1 MPTFRERVASD
12 VRSLS
17 DQFSRLSWF
26 TLILVN
32 IVIVPLTLAFVAMAL
47 EKRTLSALWAAVF
60 SLFAAFC
67 TLRGLWTKLR
77 SEDER
82 PNT

>member
-1 MPTFRERVASD
+1 
-12 VRSLS
+12 
-17 DQFSRLSWF
+17 
-26 TLILVN
+26 
-32 IVIVPLTLAFVAMAL
+32 MAL